1 MNCPFCGFSDS
12 KVTDSRVVE
21 NGIRRRRECQECGDR
36 FTTYERIQTTSL
48 MVTKQDNRREEF
60 DRDKLL
66 SGIRKACTK
75 RPVSSRTV
83 EKLVADIEVELQNL
97 GQSEVK
103 SNRLGTMVM
112 DRLKEI
118 DRVAYI
124 RFASVYRDFQD
135 IESFEEAVKDLKGEN
150 TQLPLLEDAPPAPRP
165 PRRRGRPAGSRS
177 QPVNGKFPGKPSAR
191 KPAGEKRTSGNASSK
206 PSVDAEPDRE
216 LAPDLEQA
224 GETGDE

>member
-1 MNCPFCGFSDS
+1 MNCPYCGYSDS

-36 FTTYERIQTTSL
+36 FTTYERIQTTTL

-66 SGIRKACTK
+66 SGIRKACAK

-83 EKLVADIEVELQNL
+83 EKLVEDIEFELQHL
-97 GQSEVK
+97 GQSEVN

-112 DRLKEI
+112 DRLKNI

-135 IESFEEAVKDLKGEN
+135 IESFENAVKDLKGEN
-150 TQLPLLEDAPPAPRP
+150 TQLPLLDDAPLVSRS
-165 PRRRGRPAGSRS
+165 PRRRGRPVGPRIQSR
-177 QPVNGKFPGKPSAR
+177 NGKPPQNLSGDKVAKEEASAESSLAPES
-191 KPAGEKRTSGNASSK
+191 KPAGE
-206 PSVDAEPDRE
+206 
-216 LAPDLEQA
+216 
-224 GETGDE
+224 TGHE